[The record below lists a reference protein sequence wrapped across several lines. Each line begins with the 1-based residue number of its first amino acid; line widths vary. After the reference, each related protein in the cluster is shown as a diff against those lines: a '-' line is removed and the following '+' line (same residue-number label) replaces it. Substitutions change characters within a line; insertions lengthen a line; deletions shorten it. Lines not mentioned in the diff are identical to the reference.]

1 MSLTPRTL
9 YPTFAVAL
17 LSFFVSQLVA
27 CAELVSINSIT
38 NNAKTI
44 GVFFDPPVTLPS
56 ATNPANYTVFAKTGA
71 VSVASV
77 SLQTNGQ
84 FVALNLAA
92 NIGEFF
98 MVNVSNVVDVLANT
112 NNAGVLGYI
121 SAYGSADI
129 GIGGNPSPTGQVYTA
144 HGDTFEVTVGGSDV
158 GGTNDFFHF
167 IYQQVVSNFD
177 MSVMVTRLDQADD
190 ESKAGLMAREN
201 LTPGSRTLQTFF
213 TPTGGSNDVQV
224 AVRATPGGTTTDSG
238 FQIGARALASD
249 NNWLRLTRTNN
260 LFTAYHGTNGVDWT
274 ISGSTTQFFAST
286 LSIGLMTTA
295 HTTNGTATTAG
306 FTDFG
311 KVGARPG
318 DGVLPT
324 LNASLSG
331 TNLALSWLRTPR
343 DFTVEIS
350 TNLTNWALLLAP
362 ILEGAT
368 NTNQRL
374 MNVPLNLS
382 SNQLFFRLVRVDRV
396 IPDPAYWLSTGITLS
411 LANLNTT
418 KSAANLLCSVTVR
431 DAITQQSLAAVPGYL
446 VTFTTATD
454 DTANTLDTVLQV
466 RKGNILSNVPCND
479 DFAGIK
485 SQMIY
490 DTNPTSNTPSTYSTF
505 GMVAAVKPST
515 PTTQSMQIKVS
526 IIMTPQ

>member
-1 MSLTPRTL
+1 MSLLTRRL
-9 YPTFAVAL
+9 YQNLAIVL
-17 LSFFVSQLVA
+17 LGLAAGRMVSR
-27 CAELVSINSIT
+27 AELVSVNSIT

-71 VSVASV
+71 VGVVSVE
-77 SLQTNGQ
+77 LQTNGQ
-84 FVALNLAA
+84 FVALNLAV

-98 MVNVSNVVDVLANT
+98 LVNVSNVVDVAANT
-112 NNAGVLGYI
+112 NKASVLGYL
-121 SAYGSADI
+121 SDYSSADI
-129 GIGGNPSPTGQVYTA
+129 GIAGNPNPTGQVFTA

-167 IYQQVVSNFD
+167 IHQQVVGNFD
-177 MSVMVTRLDQADD
+177 MAVMVTRLDQADD

-224 AVRATPGGTTTDSG
+224 AVRATPGGTTTDAG
-238 FQIGARALASD
+238 FQIGPRAPGSD

-260 LFTAYHGTNGVDWT
+260 TFTAYYGTNGVDWAT
-274 ISGSTTQFFAST
+274 SGVTTQAFAST
-286 LSIGLMTTA
+286 LSIGMMVTA
-295 HTTNGTATTAG
+295 HTTNGTATTAR

-311 KVGARPG
+311 KIGARPG

-350 TNLTNWALLLAP
+350 TNLTDWAILLAP
-362 ILEGAT
+362 ILEAAT
-368 NTNQRL
+368 NASQRL
-374 MNVPLNLS
+374 MDVPLNLS

-396 IPDPAYWLSTGITLS
+396 IPDPTYWLSTGLIFS
-411 LANLNTT
+411 LANLNATT
-418 KSAANLLCSVTVR
+418 SGANLLCGISVR
-431 DAITQQSLAAVPGYL
+431 DAITQQSISAVPGYS
-446 VTFTTATD
+446 VTFTTATGESGD
-454 DTANTLDTVLQV
+454 TLDTVLQV
-466 RKGNILSNVPCND
+466 RKGNNLTPPCND
-479 DFAGIK
+479 DFGGIK
-485 SQMIY
+485 SQMTY
-490 DTNPTSNTPSTYSTF
+490 TSTPTPPTTPTTYSTF
-505 GMVAAVKPST
+505 GFVAAVKPNTRTT
-515 PTTQSMQIKVS
+515 PSLQIKVS
-526 IIMTPQ
+526 IVMTPL